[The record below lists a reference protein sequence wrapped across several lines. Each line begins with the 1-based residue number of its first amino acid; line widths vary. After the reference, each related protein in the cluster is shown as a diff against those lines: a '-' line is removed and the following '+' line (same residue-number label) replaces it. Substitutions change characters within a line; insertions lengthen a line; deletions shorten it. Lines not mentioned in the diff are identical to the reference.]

1 MPQPQLDSATRAI
14 LRRFRRQR
22 PLRAGS
28 LLVTILGDSI
38 VPRGGAITLG
48 SLIELARPFG
58 LNDRLVRTS
67 VGRLAQEGW
76 IRARQMGRQ
85 SEYTL
90 TPRGRARFAEATR
103 RIYGEP
109 ERRWD
114 GKWTLVFAPAGKLRD
129 ELRWLG
135 FGQIAPGVLAHPVHD
150 VATTRRLLAA
160 VGQRRPMMSMRAVSG
175 GAAEDGRLIAEGW
188 RLAELARAYRRFI
201 ESFEPVAT
209 AVARGRRPGFLGAFV
224 IRTLLVHEYRK
235 VHLRD
240 PLLPGE
246 LLPESWVGAA
256 AYGLCQHLYREVYA
270 SSEEHLN
277 GSARRLAAGLPAPD
291 AQALARFG
299 GLRLSPQAR
308 AAHAPAASSS
318 SPTTDIG

>member
-1 MPQPQLDSATRAI
+1 MPQPQLDGATQAI

-38 VPRGGAITLG
+38 VPRGGAVTLG

-58 LNDRLVRTS
+58 LNERLVRTS
-67 VGRLAQEGW
+67 VGRLAQDGW
-76 IRARQMGRQ
+76 IRARQLGRQ

-90 TPRGRARFAEATR
+90 TSRGHARFSEATR

-109 ERRWD
+109 KRGWD
-114 GKWTLVFAPAGKLRD
+114 GKWTLIFAPPGRLRD

-135 FGQIAPGVLAHPVHD
+135 FGQVAPGVLAHPTHG
-150 VATTRRLLAA
+150 VAETQRPLAA
-160 VGQRRPMMSMRAVSG
+160 VGQRRPVVSMRAVSG
-175 GAAEDGRLIAEGW
+175 GTSQDDRLIAEGW
-188 RLAELARAYRRFI
+188 KLAELARAYRRFI
-201 ESFEPVAT
+201 GSFQPIAT
-209 AVARGRRPGFLGAFV
+209 AVARGRGPGALGSFV

-240 PLLPGE
+240 PLLPEE
-246 LLPESWVGAA
+246 LLPKSWEGTA
-256 AYGLCQHLYREVYA
+256 AYALCQHLYREVYA
-270 SSEEHLN
+270 SSEEYLAQ
-277 GSARRLAAGLPAPD
+277 SARRLSTALPAPD

-299 GLRLSPQAR
+299 GLR
-308 AAHAPAASSS
+308 AP
-318 SPTTDIG
+318 